1 MHSLSEERETGQRW
15 RLPTA
20 KGFIRHLRHCDFHSM
35 GGTHVHFS
43 ERIAMITQALRKTIL
58 IMARKMNWKVRE
70 DWTLAA
76 RMLGE
81 GIEFS

>member
-1 MHSLSEERETGQRW
+1 
-15 RLPTA
+15 
-20 KGFIRHLRHCDFHSM
+20 M

-43 ERIAMITQALRKTIL
+43 ERIAMITQALGKTIL